1 MANIFVEIFV
11 MMMLRKIM
19 IIVLEMIPSRIARF
33 VLVMVLALQD
43 LSRT

>member
-11 MMMLRKIM
+11 MMILRKIM
-19 IIVLEMIPSRIARF
+19 ITVLEMIPSRIARF

>member
-19 IIVLEMIPSRIARF
+19 IVVMEMIPSRIARF